1 MPMMADVDDLE
12 DNVQGS
18 PFSRD
23 QNCRHSSRSRES
35 PGSRRAGQLNIIVI
49 ITTIMVINIIII
61 VFQLLT
67 RIKLIKNHHNRYHY
81 CRHCLHHSHHQII
94 LAGSIEMLLWPDQ
107 SFHWKIKVRHHFL
120 HNGCHHFSP
129 PFVASFTPTQL
140 LVHPLV
146 AIFYIFVN
154 LCTCLKEIIHHN
166 DLSLPAMQA
175 LTFFYGLGT
184 DGYWGSVY

>member
-35 PGSRRAGQLNIIVI
+35 PGSRQAGQLNI
-49 ITTIMVINIIII
+49 ITTIMVIITINII

-67 RIKLIKNHHNRYHY
+67 RIKNHHNHYHY
-81 CRHCLHHSHHQII
+81 CRHHSHHQII
-94 LAGSIEMLLWPDQ
+94 LAGSIEMLQWHDQ

-120 HNGCHHFSP
+120 HNGCHHLSP

-140 LVHPLV
+140 LLHPLV
-146 AIFYIFVN
+146 AINIFYIFVN
-154 LCTCLKEIIHHN
+154 LCTCLKKIILHN